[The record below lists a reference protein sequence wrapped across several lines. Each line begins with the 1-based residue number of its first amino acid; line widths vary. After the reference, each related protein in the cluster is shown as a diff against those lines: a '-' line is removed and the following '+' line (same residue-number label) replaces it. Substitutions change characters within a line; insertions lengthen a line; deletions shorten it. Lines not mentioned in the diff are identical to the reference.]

1 MKAATGE
8 LNLTV
13 ITLIAI
19 AAVIGFFWILWP
31 SIRDTIGNQWND
43 INSYDSNDQ
52 ANGGGST
59 GRGLINNNASG
70 KSSNNASGKPSK
82 KTSGK

>member
-19 AAVIGFFWILWP
+19 AAVIGFFWMMWP
-31 SIRDTIGNQWND
+31 NIRNSMNQQWGN
-43 INSYDSNDQ
+43 I
-52 ANGGGST
+52 
-59 GRGLINNNASG
+59 
-70 KSSNNASGKPSK
+70 SSNYKGIIVLESR
-82 KTSGK
+82 

>member
-19 AAVIGFFWILWP
+19 GAVIGFFWFLWP
-31 SIRDTIGNQWND
+31 TIRNSINDQWNN
-43 INSYDSNDQ
+43 IAY
-52 ANGGGST
+52 GT
-59 GRGLINNNASG
+59 GTTYIVRTI
-70 KSSNNASGKPSK
+70 K
-82 KTSGK
+82 

>member
-31 SIRDTIGNQWND
+31 QIQNSINTQWEN
-43 INSYDSNDQ
+43 I
-52 ANGGGST
+52 ST
-59 GRGLINNNASG
+59 YEN
-70 KSSNNASGKPSK
+70 K
-82 KTSGK
+82 

>member
-19 AAVIGFFWILWP
+19 GAVIGFFWVMWP
-31 SIRDTIGNQWND
+31 TVKK
-43 INSYDSNDQ
+43 
-52 ANGGGST
+52 T
-59 GRGLINNNASG
+59 INNSWADV
-70 KSSNNASGKPSK
+70 SNKNTTKATAKN
-82 KTSGK
+82 

>member
-19 AAVIGFFWILWP
+19 GAVIGFFWIMWDP
-31 SIRDTIGNQWND
+31 IKESITNSWNTV
-43 INSYDSNDQ
+43 NSRENSQ
-52 ANGGGST
+52 TLAQ
-59 GRGLINNNASG
+59 
-70 KSSNNASGKPSK
+70 
-82 KTSGK
+82 

>member
-19 AAVIGFFWILWP
+19 GAVIGFFWLMWP
-31 SIRDTIGNQWND
+31 NIKNTISNQWED
-43 INSYDSNDQ
+43 I
-52 ANGGGST
+52 ST
-59 GRGLINNNASG
+59 PKDKTTTGYVVNLI
-70 KSSNNASGKPSK
+70 K
-82 KTSGK
+82 

>member
-19 AAVIGFFWILWP
+19 AAVIGFFWLMWP
-31 SIRDTIGNQWND
+31 QIQNSIQSQWND
-43 INSYDSNDQ
+43 VSTNDRTRRDNQ
-52 ANGGGST
+52 
-59 GRGLINNNASG
+59 
-70 KSSNNASGKPSK
+70 
-82 KTSGK
+82 

>member
-19 AAVIGFFWILWP
+19 AAVIGFFWLMWP
-31 SIRDTIGNQWND
+31 NITNSLNSQWES
-43 INSYDSNDQ
+43 INSENTHS
-52 ANGGGST
+52 
-59 GRGLINNNASG
+59 
-70 KSSNNASGKPSK
+70 
-82 KTSGK
+82 

>member
-19 AAVIGFFWILWP
+19 SAVIAFFWAFWP
-31 SIRDTIGNQWND
+31 TIKNSVAKQWDN
-43 INSYDSNDQ
+43 IN
-52 ANGGGST
+52 AGGEDKKEGE
-59 GRGLINNNASG
+59 GWVKPGFIIVDDYLISFG
-70 KSSNNASGKPSK
+70 K
-82 KTSGK
+82 

>member
-19 AAVIGFFWILWP
+19 AAVIGFFWLMWP
-31 SIRDTIGNQWND
+31 SIQNSLNSQWD
-43 INSYDSNDQ
+43 I
-52 ANGGGST
+52 
-59 GRGLINNNASG
+59 INT
-70 KSSNNASGKPSK
+70 KPA
-82 KTSGK
+82 KTAIVEVLK

>member
-19 AAVIGFFWILWP
+19 AAVIGFFTVIMWP
-31 SIRDTIGNQWND
+31 KIQGSLNNEWDKI
-43 INSYDSNDQ
+43 
-52 ANGGGST
+52 ST
-59 GRGLINNNASG
+59 GNPGIIIN
-70 KSSNNASGKPSK
+70 K
-82 KTSGK
+82 

>member
-19 AAVIGFFWILWP
+19 AAVIGFFWIMWP
-31 SIRDTIGNQWND
+31 NIQES
-43 INSYDSNDQ
+43 INSQWENISGDYKGYIIVDH
-52 ANGGGST
+52 
-59 GRGLINNNASG
+59 IN
-70 KSSNNASGKPSK
+70 K
-82 KTSGK
+82 

>member
-19 AAVIGFFWILWP
+19 AAVIGFFWLLWP
-31 SIRDTIGNQWND
+31 NIQSSLNSQWGN
-43 INSYDSNDQ
+43 I
-52 ANGGGST
+52 NGGYT
-59 GRGLINNNASG
+59 GYVPITVIEN
-70 KSSNNASGKPSK
+70 K
-82 KTSGK
+82 

>member
-19 AAVIGFFWILWP
+19 AAIVGLFWAFFPKIKETINTQWEKISGVPGENNSTSTPAVPGIIIL
-31 SIRDTIGNQWND
+31 
-43 INSYDSNDQ
+43 DS
-52 ANGGGST
+52 
-59 GRGLINNNASG
+59 LY
-70 KSSNNASGKPSK
+70 
-82 KTSGK
+82 

>member
-19 AAVIGFFWILWP
+19 GAVIAFFWAMWP
-31 SIRDTIGNQWND
+31 AIKNSIGNQWDN
-43 INSYDSNDQ
+43 
-52 ANGGGST
+52 
-59 GRGLINNNASG
+59 INNTNTDSTNESFPG
-70 KSSNNASGKPSK
+70 MIVIGDYTITK
-82 KTSGK
+82 

>member
-19 AAVIGFFWILWP
+19 AAVVGFFWYMFNNNIKGALY
-31 SIRDTIGNQWND
+31 NQWNEV
-43 INSYDSNDQ
+43 N
-52 ANGGGST
+52 
-59 GRGLINNNASG
+59 SG
-70 KSSNNASGKPSK
+70 KEAGMIIIK
-82 KTSGK
+82 

>member
-19 AAVIGFFWILWP
+19 AAVIGFFWAMWP
-31 SIRDTIGNQWND
+31 NIQKTINTQW
-43 INSYDSNDQ
+43 
-52 ANGGGST
+52 ANIGSDY
-59 GRGLINNNASG
+59 
-70 KSSNNASGKPSK
+70 K
-82 KTSGK
+82 KK

>member
-19 AAVIGFFWILWP
+19 GAVIAFFTTVMWP
-31 SIRDTIGNQWND
+31 QIQGSINTQWKN
-43 INSYDSNDQ
+43 I
-52 ANGGGST
+52 ST
-59 GRGLINNNASG
+59 QKPKIKG
-70 KSSNNASGKPSK
+70 K
-82 KTSGK
+82 

>member
-19 AAVIGFFWILWP
+19 AAVIGFFWLLWP
-31 SIRDTIGNQWND
+31 GIQDSLNKQWGN
-43 INSYDSNDQ
+43 I
-52 ANGGGST
+52 
-59 GRGLINNNASG
+59 SG
-70 KSSNNASGKPSK
+70 NYSGMIVLEQNYR
-82 KTSGK
+82 

>member
-19 AAVIGFFWILWP
+19 AAVIGFFWLLWP
-31 SIRDTIGNQWND
+31 GIQDAINTQWGN
-43 INSYDSNDQ
+43 ISS
-52 ANGGGST
+52 GGMVVQ
-59 GRGLINNNASG
+59 LL
-70 KSSNNASGKPSK
+70 K
-82 KTSGK
+82 